1 MPHVL
6 HAPSVRSLPRTDST
20 PPLLH
25 TGHRLQPAAG
35 PRVALTNTVLTQ
47 AATAPPGPAA
57 RHPDNLAHARR
68 LVIHHPFASQ
78 LFLAGLARDHGAD
91 ARPDA
96 LVADLASHR
105 ALVERVDAQ
114 LAAQASAGYHALHEQ
129 LLARPPW
136 TCTAEIFEQAL
147 SARAIRN
154 IDRDTCR
161 RDARKGHCPDED
173 EAWRGA
179 STGSRQASAADAGG
193 AVPSARLRTRGALQA
208 ATAGLL
214 LATQARATQASATG
228 DQEALIAGTTGGAL
242 AGGRRLL
249 SQPRVVA
256 ASGAALLTTATILW
270 AAMAPWGEPSS
281 PTTPG
286 TSPPPPA
293 SPDPDAVLQALQY
306 LQQHQGPDGDNLLE
320 SLLWREAGGNATPA
334 SALDVLSP
342 VAIAD
347 LQRFAGK
354 DTPLGPWL
362 ATMLELDRA
371 ETTAAPSRHG
381 DKPRKIRNVAAIP
394 SPIAPRSARRGVQIA
409 ACTAIWPSAQTLASV
424 EAATQALTSTRT
436 LAAVPSAD
444 LCAFADC
451 LLTLHGNLRSMHSKL
466 IRQRDAMLKL
476 STLLPPIHTLR
487 IVGLDRLATRTV
499 ALTEHIRTALI
510 QVNARIMAGI
520 G

>member
-1 MPHVL
+1 MALANTTLAHAAMP
-6 HAPSVRSLPRTDST
+6 P
-20 PPLLH
+20 
-25 TGHRLQPAAG
+25 
-35 PRVALTNTVLTQ
+35 
-47 AATAPPGPAA
+47 APPSAPVT
-57 RHPDNLAHARR
+57 RYPEDLAHARR
-68 LVIHHPFASQ
+68 LLTHHPSASQ

-96 LVADLASHR
+96 LIADLASHR
-105 ALVERVDAQ
+105 ALVERVDTQ
-114 LAAQASAGYHALHEQ
+114 LSTQASAGYRALHEQ

-136 TCTAEIFEQAL
+136 TRTVDIFEQAV
-147 SARAIRN
+147 SARATRDIA
-154 IDRDTCR
+154 RDTCR
-161 RDARKGHCPDED
+161 RDARKVQGPDED

-179 STGSRQASAADAGG
+179 STGSRQASAADAGK
-193 AVPSARLRTRGALQA
+193 AVPGARLRTRGALQA
-208 ATAGLL
+208 ASAGLL
-214 LATQARATQASATG
+214 LATQAQSTRASAADQQQALMTG
-228 DQEALIAGTTGGAL
+228 ATGGAL
-242 AGGRRLL
+242 AGGQRLL
-249 SQPRVVA
+249 SPPRVVA

-270 AAMAPWGEPSS
+270 AAMAPWGEPL
-281 PTTPG
+281 PPATPG

-342 VAIAD
+342 EAIAD

-371 ETTAAPSRHG
+371 ETTAAPTPHG
-381 DKPRKIRNVAAIP
+381 DKPRKIRNVPDLP
-394 SPIAPRSARRGVQIA
+394 SPITPRSAPRGVQIA
-409 ACTAIWPSAQTLASV
+409 ACAAIRPSTQTLTSV
-424 EAATQALTSTRT
+424 EAATQSLTSTRT

-451 LLTLHGNLRSMHSKL
+451 LLTLHGNLRGMHSKL
-466 IRQRDAMLKL
+466 IRQRDAMLRL
-476 STLLPPIHTLR
+476 STLLPAIHTLR
-487 IVGLDRLATRTV
+487 IVGLDRLATRTQ
-499 ALTEHIRTALI
+499 ALTDHIRAALI
-510 QVNARIMAGI
+510 QVNARIMDRI